1 MNYAKKL
8 KIEPGSKIRLSEI
21 DPGYTGEYDSQELA
35 QPEIEK
41 HLERLTEL
49 QFRMFA
55 EQKHG
60 LLVVLQA
67 IDAGGKDGTIKHVF
81 GAMNPQGCRV
91 KGFKAP
97 TAEELA
103 HDFLWRV
110 HPHVPAR
117 GEVAIFNRSHYE
129 DVLVVRVHNLAPREV
144 WSQRYDMINEFEKGL
159 AAAGVTILKFFLY
172 IDKDEQLKRF
182 GDRLMD
188 PSKNWKISDSDYT
201 DREFFDDYLAAF
213 EDAISKTSTD
223 YAPWFV
229 IPSNKKWFRNLAVSQ
244 IIADAMEDLK
254 MQVPAPTVDLSQ
266 IRRLYHA
273 EVVEEKSNHG

>member
-1 MNYAKKL
+1 MNYTKKL
-8 KIEPGSKIRLSEI
+8 KVEPGGKLNLSEI
-21 DPGYTGEYDSQELA
+21 DPGYTGEYDSQAEA
-35 QPEIEK
+35 QPEIEAN
-41 HLERLTEL
+41 LEKLTEL
-49 QFRMFA
+49 QFRLFS
-55 EQKHG
+55 EQKHA

-67 IDAGGKDGTIKHVF
+67 IDAGGKDGTIQHVI

-97 TAEELA
+97 TPEELA

-129 DVLVVRVHNLAPREV
+129 DVLVVRVHNLAPEAV
-144 WSQRYDMINEFEKGL
+144 WSQRYEMINQFEKGL

-172 IDKDEQLKRF
+172 IDKDEQLERF
-182 GDRLMD
+182 GDRLAD
-188 PSKNWKISDSDYT
+188 PRKNWKISASDYQ
-201 DREFFDDYLAAF
+201 DREFFDDYLEAF
-213 EDAISKTSTD
+213 EDAIRKTSQD

-244 IIADAMEDLK
+244 IIAQALEGLNMEY
-254 MQVPAPTVDLSQ
+254 PAPSVDLAE

-273 EVVEEKSNHG
+273 ELSENS